1 MMTPRAYMYVRAF
14 CVRACLSDG
23 AFLLGRLHLEDGWE
37 QRRLKTSAVSAE
49 QVAVN
54 AFENVRAKP
63 IDA

>member
-1 MMTPRAYMYVRAF
+1 M
-14 CVRACLSDG
+14 RACLSDG

-54 AFENVRAKP
+54 AFVNVRAKP